1 MNNREHI
8 FLFDTLMKSNWLYTC
23 DGSNTVITHKDITY
37 NSSIIVLRAKFTNQG
52 IHSIIHWIENEKGMT
67 IKSLIDVNF

>member
-23 DGSNTVITHKDITY
+23 DGRKTVITHKDIAY
-37 NSSIIVLRAKFTNQG
+37 NSSIIVLRAKFINQG
-52 IHSIIHWIENEKGMT
+52 IHSIIY
-67 IKSLIDVNF
+67 